1 MTCAVSEEK
10 VKDYRYYLRMWA
22 KEKDPKTETIKD
34 LPRMNQVRGVM
45 EEKLQTKPEINTFI
59 SLVYTLLSHKLS
71 CDPWNHLYSGHSSLD
86 DD

>member
-71 CDPWNHLYSGHSSLD
+71 CDP
-86 DD
+86 